1 MYYINKSTKEYKEFF
16 IKNPKDKNMFL
27 MLMTNITT
35 HAPKHIKLENDP
47 SQTIDITFKNRIW
60 NAS

>member
-1 MYYINKSTKEYKEFF
+1 
-16 IKNPKDKNMFL
+16 MFL
-27 MLMTNITT
+27 MLMTNTMT

-60 NAS
+60 NAN